1 MILTTIP
8 QIILALVLVI
18 LLFALGFFVYN
29 KDILT
34 GLTANKNNKVTT
46 MILEGVYD
54 LTGTTAEKEI
64 NTIDESKPNYINMPL
79 SNNQRSGGE
88 FTYNFWLWMDK
99 TVFTGNPDLG
109 NNVPVLDD
117 GLKADDYI
125 LFMRGIKKKY
135 NYKNICNSS
144 KSDVMI
150 KSPLVK
156 LQRKGKYLTVELN
169 TIKSPDAR
177 KYNSRNTCNEKNASW
192 SKMNKAR
199 IAIGDLS
206 SSENFNQKWF
216 MVSIVVQETFPDDP
230 IPISNKLRIRMYI
243 NGVLELDQYLDSG
256 SFANSSTAVLL
267 QNAGNVY
274 IYPKALASG
283 VTTISGM
290 NNTQQNS
297 IMNSATT
304 GSIAMANFQYS
315 NYALTGSE
323 LETLYNKRFPLA
335 LNYAGAIDLSL
346 QKYKDFSSPS
356 SQKKPILSN
365 I

>member
-29 KDILT
+29 TDILT
-34 GLTANKNNKVTT
+34 GLTVKKNNKVST

-54 LTGTTAEKEI
+54 LTKSEAQKEI
-64 NTIDESKPNYINMPL
+64 ETVDETKPAYKNMPL

-99 TVFTGNPDLG
+99 DTFTGTPDLMD
-109 NNVPVLDD
+109 NVPALDS
-117 GLKADDYI
+117 GLASEDFI
-125 LFMRGIKKKY
+125 LFMRGVKQSY
-135 NYKNICNSS
+135 TYRNMCGNS

-177 KYNSRNTCNEKNASW
+177 KYNARNTCNEQNASW

-199 IAIGDLS
+199 IALGDFTN
-206 SSENFNQKWF
+206 SENFNQKWF
-216 MVSIVVQETFPDDP
+216 MVTVVVQETFPDDP
-230 IPISNKLRIRMYI
+230 IPISNKLRIRIYI
-243 NGVLELDQYLDSG
+243 NGVLELDQYLESGQFSDS
-256 SFANSSTAVLL
+256 SNAVLL
-267 QNAGNVY
+267 QNVGNLY
-274 IYPKALASG
+274 IYPKDVATS
-283 VTTISGM
+283 
-290 NNTQQNS
+290 S
-297 IMNSATT
+297 IMASPTA
-304 GSIAMANFQYS
+304 GSLGMANLQYS
-315 NYALTGSE
+315 NYALSGAE
-323 LETLYNKRFPLA
+323 IKTLFDKRFTLA
-335 LNYAGAIDLSL
+335 LNYAGNIDVSL
-346 QKYKDFSSPS
+346 QKYKNFSTASTEN
-356 SQKKPILSN
+356 KPVLSN